1 MRLRKAFVMALA
13 LVMVCAVGAWAGQ
26 HGMGHHGKGF
36 DKSYGKKDMCGDC
49 PFKMLHGVDLTEA
62 QTEKIAGIFNKYE
75 GEHDILRKKMREA
88 RKTLREAVHSDPVNE
103 PDIRKA
109 AQLVGDQ
116 LAALSLHQAQLYS
129 EIRPVLTAEQTEK
142 LQKIK
147 ENRCERRQ
155 CHQRLEKAID
165 DYQDVDE

>member
-1 MRLRKAFVMALA
+1 MRLRNAFLMALA

-26 HGMGHHGKGF
+26 QGMGHHGKGF
-36 DKSYGKKDMCGDC
+36 DKSYGKGNMCSDC

-62 QTEKIAGIFNKYE
+62 QTEKIVGIFNKYE
-75 GEHDILRKKMREA
+75 GEHDILQKKMREA
-88 RKTLREAVHSDPVNE
+88 RETLREAVHSDPVNE

-116 LAALSLHQAQLYS
+116 LAALSLHQAQIYS
-129 EIRPVLTAEQTEK
+129 EIRPVLTAEQIEK
-142 LQKIK
+142 MQKMK
-147 ENRCERRQ
+147 AKRYERRQ
-155 CHQRLEKAID
+155 CHQRLKKAIQ